1 MLMHRLSASLAADRS
16 LQWLPLVLVAVAL
29 GAMQDRLLPVRP
41 IALDIPSTFGVP
53 AGAAPEESIA
63 PPLLAPVAV
72 PSVIL
77 PSESQAPAVSLPSGE
92 LGSGAAVPGA
102 QHLSPQATGGAE
114 AWTDRLPRVA
124 GIAEGSGNLV
134 IHNKQPTAVSTLVA
148 SMVKSLSRLRPS
160 GVLTT
165 KALAERIAALKPPL
179 KHSAQPLLPTRA
191 PPPKAN
197 RAVGWAVGGAAPQHN
212 TLGGPALFASRYA
225 PVINGATAG
234 RYR

>member
-1 MLMHRLSASLAADRS
+1 MLMRRLSASLADDRS
-16 LQWLPLVLVAVAL
+16 LQWLPLILAAVAL
-29 GAMQDRLLPVRP
+29 GAMQARLLPVRP

-53 AGAAPEESIA
+53 PGAALEESIA
-63 PPLLAPVAV
+63 PPSPAPVAA
-72 PSVIL
+72 PSMIL
-77 PSESQAPAVSLPSGE
+77 PNESQAPAVSLPSGE

-102 QHLSPQATGGAE
+102 QRLSPEAAGGAE
-114 AWTDRLPRVA
+114 AWADHLPRFA

-160 GVLTT
+160 GVLTA

-179 KHSAQPLLPTRA
+179 KHTAQPLLPTRA
-191 PPPKAN
+191 PPP
-197 RAVGWAVGGAAPQHN
+197 RAGLAGWAVGGAAPQHDI
-212 TLGGPALFASRYA
+212 LGGPALFASRYA